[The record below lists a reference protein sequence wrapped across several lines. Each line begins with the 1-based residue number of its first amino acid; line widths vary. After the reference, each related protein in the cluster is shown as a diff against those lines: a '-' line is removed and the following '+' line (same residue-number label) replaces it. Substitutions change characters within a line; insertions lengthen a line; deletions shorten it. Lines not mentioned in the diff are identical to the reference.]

1 LLLSAAAARR
11 AVPALFAGTIATA
24 TLFGMA
30 PAALADPPPPPPP
43 GCSAADFESVKANV
57 ATATAAY
64 FFTHPDANAF
74 FSSLRGQSRDQAG
87 AAVKA
92 YFDANPQTQ
101 AELAGVRQPM
111 RDFRANC
118 G

>member
-1 LLLSAAAARR
+1 MLLSTFTARR
-11 AVPALFAGTIATA
+11 TVSAIFAGAIAGA

-30 PAALADPPPPPPP
+30 PTALADPPPPPPP
-43 GCSAADFESVKANV
+43 GCSAADFESVRANV

-64 FFTHPDANAF
+64 FFTHPDVNAF
-74 FSSLRGQSRDQAG
+74 FSSLRGQSRDQTR

-92 YFDANPQTQ
+92 YFAANPQTQ

-111 RDFRANC
+111 RDFKANC